1 MRLLLDTRVLLWW
14 LQDDSRLSTGARQA
28 ISDSAAIVHVSAASV
43 WEAAIKVS
51 LGKLRVAGDLAEAIP
66 ASGFIELPI
75 AARHAWQ
82 AGVLPRLHDDPFD
95 RILVAQAKLEELTI
109 VTHDRALRK
118 YGVSVLP
125 A

>member
-1 MRLLLDTRVLLWW
+1 MRLLLDTHVLLWW
-14 LQDDSRLSTGARQA
+14 LQDGSRLTAGAREA
-28 ISDSAAIVHVSAASV
+28 ISDSASLVHVSAASV

-51 LGKLRVAGDLAEAIP
+51 VGKLRVVGDLAEAIP

-82 AGVLPRLHDDPFD
+82 AAALPRLHDDPFD

-109 VTHDRALRK
+109 VTHDRALRR
-118 YGVSVLP
+118 YDVAVLP